1 MMMLMV
7 CCKTVHAAGFL
18 WQIMVLN
25 FEPAWTLISPLPP
38 CTLPFQQV
46 EERDGLVQLVNAQAK
61 ELDRLKAQVL
71 ALRRKDTSV
80 YS

>member
-1 MMMLMV
+1 MCPHQACL
-7 CCKTVHAAGFL
+7 
-18 WQIMVLN
+18 
-25 FEPAWTLISPLPP
+25 
-38 CTLPFQQV
+38 QV